1 MIDIGVLLR
10 RQEHQVWVTTNEL
23 RAKCERSAEMRCM
36 DASEMQEASEK
47 IYVLDLELVDEDD
60 DDAC

>member
-1 MIDIGVLLR
+1 
-10 RQEHQVWVTTNEL
+10 
-23 RAKCERSAEMRCM
+23 MRCM